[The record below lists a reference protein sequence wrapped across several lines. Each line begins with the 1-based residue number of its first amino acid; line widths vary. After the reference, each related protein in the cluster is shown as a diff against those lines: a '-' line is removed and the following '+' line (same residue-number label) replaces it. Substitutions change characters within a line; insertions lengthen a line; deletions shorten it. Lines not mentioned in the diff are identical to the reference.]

1 MLSTFT
7 FPARTMAG
15 CIFCLTTGFSLHVKT
30 LAASDSAKPSPP
42 TTGARTATSATTPND
57 TPANAAADS
66 AAIEKLAETAP
77 PIDPAP
83 RPAVPDRGYLGV
95 TLTEIC
101 PEVRAQTTLRE
112 GEGLMIGRVAPDSPA
127 SKLGL
132 HHFDILTRFNDQ
144 WLMSPAQFVTLV
156 ENAGPDAEVELTY
169 LRRGSEVKSKVKLGR
184 APAHPI
190 AETTVAP
197 PVEEMLTAVIR
208 TLRDNPAV
216 LESVHR
222 ALHGLPPAAGETE
235 FDSIA
240 TALKRGARLTLRDD
254 AGEVELTQ
262 VGEVQQVRAWNTDGQ
277 LIFQGPCE
285 TPEQLAALPE
295 GLKPRVERL
304 QQECRKSIHGPA
316 AATSALPA
324 ATAPALPATAA
335 PAATRIPSPVAS
347 PDKSQA
353 GNQPAN
359 R

>member
-1 MLSTFT
+1 MPFLFT
-7 FPARTMAG
+7 SPLRAMAG
-15 CIFCLTTGFSLHVKT
+15 CFFCLASSVSLSTRIHGAPPEENSP
-30 LAASDSAKPSPP
+30 AASSTTSTSSGD
-42 TTGARTATSATTPND
+42 TGALD
-57 TPANAAADS
+57 
-66 AAIEKLAETAP
+66 KVAETAP
-77 PIDPAP
+77 PIEPVG

-156 ENAGPDAEVELTY
+156 ENAGPDAEVELTF

-190 AETTVAP
+190 AEATVAP

-222 ALHGLPPAAGETE
+222 ALHGLPPGAADTE

-240 TALKRGARLTLRDD
+240 TALKRGARLTLRDE

-262 VGEVQQVRAWNTDGQ
+262 LGDVQQVRAWNTDGE
-277 LIFQGPCE
+277 LVFQGPCQ

-295 GLKPRVERL
+295 FLKPRVERL
-304 QQECRKSIHGPA
+304 QQECKKSIHSPGPA
-316 AATSALPA
+316 AA
-324 ATAPALPATAA
+324 
-335 PAATRIPSPVAS
+335 

-353 GNQPAN
+353 ENKPGKQ
-359 R
+359 

>member
-1 MLSTFT
+1 
-7 FPARTMAG
+7 MAG
-15 CIFCLTTGFSLHVKT
+15 CICLTAGFPAIPPAHADPLPPS
-30 LAASDSAKPSPP
+30 APSAPASPLEKSSGQSSP
-42 TTGARTATSATTPND
+42 G
-57 TPANAAADS
+57 
-66 AAIEKLAETAP
+66 E
-77 PIDPAP
+77 PAP
-83 RPAVPDRGYLGV
+83 ADAPSTPSTDKVASPGTKTPDLSEGLVRPALPDRGYLGV

-127 SKLGL
+127 SQLGL

-156 ENAGPDAEVELTY
+156 ENAGPDAEVELTF
-169 LRRGSEVKSKVKLGR
+169 LRRGGEIKSKVKLGR

-190 AETTVAP
+190 AEATVAP

-222 ALHGLPPAAGETE
+222 ALHGLPPGPGETE

-240 TALKRGARLTLRDD
+240 TALKRGARLTLRDES
-254 AGEVELTQ
+254 GEVELTQ
-262 VGEVQQVRAWNTDGQ
+262 LGDVQQIRAWDSDGK

-285 TPEQLAALPE
+285 TPDQLAALPE
-295 GLKPRVERL
+295 GLRPRVERL
-304 QQECRKSIHGPA
+304 QQECKKSIHSPGA
-316 AATSALPA
+316 AA
-324 ATAPALPATAA
+324 
-335 PAATRIPSPVAS
+335 

-353 GNQPAN
+353 VNKPGNQ
-359 R
+359 